1 MRFTSFRNTVPANTR
16 LHRLELAVAALFALA
31 VLPGPARPQ
40 GSAGRILGVVT
51 DQSGGFVANARIT
64 ITDVAR
70 GVSENLTTDSDGAYV
85 AVNLLPGI
93 YTIRAEY
100 KGFKAFERKNVLL
113 EVGKDVRVDA
123 VLQPGAASETIIIT
137 EQAPMVDTTS
147 TTLGGTIS
155 NEIIN
160 DLPLNG
166 RNYQNL
172 ISLRPGTSI
181 YPGGGPWTQTT
192 NGIRPEDTSYI
203 VDGVTNDESFMGLS
217 VTNAAAVLGDAATLL
232 PIDAIQEFNTQVNP
246 KAEFGWKPGAIT
258 SVGLKSGANEIHG
271 SAYAFGRSD
280 GFDARNYFDPV
291 GTTKTPVELEQYGGS
306 FGGRLIPDRLFY
318 FGAFEGQMYTV
329 GNALF
334 GNVPTSAS
342 ITAGTGQGCVVLT
355 AGNCNN
361 SILDATNDLKAQAA
375 ALGNT
380 FTANPL
386 STYLLGFYTPNAS
399 QGKSVALTFP
409 NTNSSKN
416 ALGKVDYHI
425 SDHNALSGSYF
436 FGNDTIVGMDSNELL
451 AQFRTKVHSRAQ
463 AISSHWAWT
472 PSSTWANELRG
483 GFTHYVLQII
493 PDDTT
498 FKYTINT
505 GVSNPLLSG
514 IPNIRISGFTELGAF
529 HNFPKI
535 VGPDK
540 VYDFIDQVSNLHGKH
555 SFKFG
560 GEIRRDLVHQATY
573 RGGRGRISFSSLED
587 FLAADVLGLNPGSAT
602 TPLYTP
608 GNTGFLAGDPTR
620 NISQWLYAGYAQD
633 DWRIT
638 KRITLN
644 LGLRYEFQGVPTE
657 ANNLFGNWEPSVGFE
672 QVGKNIGS
680 LYNPDHRNFSPRVGV
695 AWDVSGKGTTV
706 VRAGGSIV
714 YDLLSMSTFMS
725 QQNLQSAVALFGA
738 GVVPTGA
745 AIQDAACP
753 APAGCA
759 GIGNITAAGV
769 IIPGSGPGAIT
780 WKDQSTQIYPSNVT
794 GLLVCSPG
802 NPCNTF
808 SMNRNFRTPYVENW
822 TVGVQHAF
830 SNKLSL
836 ESTYVG
842 NQGVKLPGI
851 VDLNQ
856 PPVGAGWSAADV
868 AACIAATYVGCGP
881 NFTNPNEEINARPY
895 VANGR
900 FPYIGLINYLSNFYG
915 STYHGLQNTLTARN
929 FHGLDFVAGYTYSHA
944 LDDLSSN
951 WVAFLPLDS
960 THPSFEHASGD
971 EDIRHRF
978 TFSITYTLPEYK
990 TRSQLLEGWQVNTI
1004 IALQSGQPYN
1014 INDQS
1019 NDFSGTGELADRWD
1033 LFGNAADFRSG
1044 GQDSLTL
1051 CVNGASGGCTYVSAP
1066 SGNAILLSDQQTAAD
1081 WAGCMAHA
1089 TGGIFTSLNIA
1100 INNGT
1105 GGCYVSRN
1113 GKSFMLP
1120 AAIGTFGTMG
1130 RNVFRDTGFHN
1141 VDLSVS
1147 KNFKF
1152 GERMKAQFRIET
1164 FNIFNHPNFAN
1175 PNGATSGYGQAAFAD
1190 PSVVGTF
1197 GCGCATPDEAAF
1209 NPVLG
1214 SGSNRAIQLGLKFI
1228 F

>member
-1 MRFTSFRNTVPANTR
+1 MPSKSLRNTMPANR
-16 LHRLELAVAALFALA
+16 YLVRLAVAVTALFAIALLGNTA
-31 VLPGPARPQ
+31 SPQ
-40 GSAGRILGVVT
+40 GSTARILGVVT
-51 DQSGGFVANARIT
+51 DQSGGYVAGAKVT

-70 GVSENLTTDSDGAYV
+70 GVSQALTTDSDGAYE
-85 AVNLLPGI
+85 AINLLAGT
-93 YTIRAEY
+93 YTVRAEF
-100 KGFKAFERKNVLL
+100 KGFKSFERKNILL

-123 VLQPGAASETIIIT
+123 MLQPGSTNETIVIT
-137 EQAPMVDTTS
+137 EQVPMVDTTS

-217 VTNAAAVLGDAATLL
+217 VTNAAAVLGDAATLI

-258 SVGLKSGANEIHG
+258 SVGLKSGANQIHG

-280 GFDARNYFDPV
+280 SFDARNYFDPV

-306 FGGRLIPDRLFY
+306 FGGRLVPDKLFY
-318 FGAFEGQMYTV
+318 FGSFEGQMYTV
-329 GNALF
+329 GNALS
-334 GNVPTSAS
+334 GNVPTTAS
-342 ITAGTGQGCVVLT
+342 ISGGTGQGCAVLT
-355 AGNCNN
+355 AGNCNL

-380 FTANPL
+380 FTVNPL
-386 STYLLGFYTPNAS
+386 SAYLLGFYTPNAS
-399 QGKSVALTFP
+399 QGKAVALTYP
-409 NTNSSKN
+409 NANSSKN
-416 ALGKVDYHI
+416 ALGKVDYHL

-436 FGNDTIVGMDSNELL
+436 FGNDTIIGMDSNELL
-451 AQFRTKVHSRAQ
+451 AQFRTRVHSRAQ
-463 AISSHWAWT
+463 AVSGHWAWT
-472 PSSTWANELRG
+472 PSSSWANELRG

-493 PDDTT
+493 PNDTT

-529 HNFPKI
+529 HNFPKL

-540 VYDFIDQVSNLHGKH
+540 VYDFIDQVSNLRGKH

-560 GEIRRDLVHQATY
+560 GELRRDLVHQATY
-573 RGGRGRISFSSLED
+573 RGGRGRISFPGLED
-587 FLAADVLGLNPGSAT
+587 FLAADVPGLMPGNPNGFQ
-602 TPLYTP
+602 YTP

-633 DWRIT
+633 DWRLT
-638 KRITLN
+638 RKITLN
-644 LGLRYEFQGVPTE
+644 LGLRYEFQGVPSE

-672 QVGKNIGS
+672 QVGKNISS
-680 LYNPDHRNFSPRVGV
+680 LYNPDHRNFSPRLGV

-706 VRAGGSIV
+706 VRAGASVV

-745 AIQDAACP
+745 TIQDAACP
-753 APAGCA
+753 SGCP
-759 GIGNITAAGV
+759 GVGNITAAGV
-769 IIPGSGPGAIT
+769 LIPGSSLT
-780 WKDQSTQIYPSNVT
+780 WQNQTTQIYPSNVT
-794 GLLVCSPG
+794 SLLVCSTA

-822 TVGVQHAF
+822 TLGIQHAF
-830 SNKLSL
+830 SSKLSL

-842 NQGVKLPGI
+842 NHGVKLPGV

-856 PPVGAGWSAADV
+856 PSVGSGWTPFDIANGVNAD
-868 AACIAATYVGCGP
+868 G
-881 NFTNPNEEINARPY
+881 NEQLQRPY
-895 VANGR
+895 ALNGR
-900 FPYIGLINYLSNFYG
+900 FPYLALINYLSNIYG

-951 WVAFLPLDS
+951 WVAFLPIDS
-960 THPSFEHASGD
+960 TRPSLEHASGD

-978 TFSITYTLPEYK
+978 TYSITYTLPEMK
-990 TRSQLLEGWQVNTI
+990 TRSQLLEGWQVNAI
-1004 IALQSGQPYN
+1004 ITMQSGQPYN
-1014 INDQS
+1014 INDQT
-1019 NDFSGTGELADRWD
+1019 NDFSGTGELADRWN
-1033 LFGNAADFRSG
+1033 LFGNSADFRSG
-1044 GQDSLTL
+1044 GQNSLPL
-1051 CVNGASGGCTYVSAP
+1051 CVNGAPGGCTYVSAP
-1066 SGNAILLSDQQTAAD
+1066 SGNTIALSDQQTAAD
-1081 WAGCMAHA
+1081 WAGCLAHA
-1089 TGGIFTSLNIA
+1089 TGGMVTSLNLAIA
-1100 INNGT
+1100 GGT

-1120 AAIGTFGTMG
+1120 PAIGTFGTMG

-1147 KNFKF
+1147 KNFRF
-1152 GERMKAQFRIET
+1152 GERVKAQLRIET

-1214 SGSNRAIQLGLKFI
+1214 SGSSRAIQLGLKFI